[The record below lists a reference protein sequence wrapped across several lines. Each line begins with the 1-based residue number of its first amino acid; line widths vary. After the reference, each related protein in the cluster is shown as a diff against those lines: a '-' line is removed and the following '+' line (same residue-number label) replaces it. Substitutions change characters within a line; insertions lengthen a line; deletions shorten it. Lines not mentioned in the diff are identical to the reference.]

1 LRNEELLPL
10 LIIQQTVMEKK
21 SMPQETRI
29 LLQHLDSS
37 DLLTVKAYREK
48 GGYQPLEKALK
59 EMAPEQ
65 IVDEMK
71 KSGLKGRG
79 GAGFPTGMKW
89 SFLAKGTDRPA
100 YLCCNADESEPGT
113 CKDRIII
120 EQDPHLLLEGILISC
135 YTIGAHQAFIYIRG
149 EFHRGAEILQMAI
162 EDARREGIIGKN
174 LFGSGFD
181 CDILVY
187 RGAGAYVCGEET
199 ALLTSLEGQR
209 GFPRNK
215 PPFPAVAGLY
225 GCPTIINNVETLS
238 AVPRIV
244 EKGGAWY
251 ASHGTEHSAGTR
263 LICLS
268 GHVNKPGVYEVALGK
283 MTLREFIM
291 DFGGGIPGG
300 RKIKGLIPGG
310 SSMPVLR
317 NEQLDIPMTVEAVQK
332 AGSSLGSGAM
342 IVMDETVDM
351 VEIALL
357 LAKFYEHE
365 SCGQCTPCREGTHW
379 FVQILDAIHRG
390 KGRAGDLDLIL
401 DICRSEFTSIC
412 PLWAAA
418 VWPARAFI
426 NQFREEFEAKIAKSN
441 MAEPA
446 AMGAVS

>member
-1 LRNEELLPL
+1 
-10 LIIQQTVMEKK
+10 
-21 SMPQETRI
+21 MPQETRI
-29 LLQHLDSS
+29 LLQHLEAS
-37 DLLTVKAYREK
+37 DLLTVKAYRET
-48 GGYQPLEKALK
+48 GGYQALEKALK
-59 EMAPEQ
+59 GMKPEQ
-65 IVDEMK
+65 IVDEMN

-89 SFLAKGTDRPA
+89 SYLAKGIEQPI
-100 YLCCNADESEPGT
+100 YLCCNADEGEPGT

-120 EQDPHLLLEGILISC
+120 EQNPHLLLEGVLITC
-135 YTIGAHQAFIYIRG
+135 YTIGSHQAYIYIRG
-149 EFHRGAEILQMAI
+149 EFHRGAEILQMAV
-162 EDARREGIIGKN
+162 EEARREGLIGKN

-181 CDILVY
+181 CDITVY

-199 ALLTSLEGQR
+199 SLLNSLEGQR
-209 GFPRNK
+209 GLPRNK
-215 PPFPAVAGLY
+215 PPFPAVIGLY

-238 AVPRIV
+238 AVSRIV

-251 ASHGTEHSAGTR
+251 ASHGTAHSAGTR

-268 GHVNKPGVYEVALGK
+268 GHVNKPGVYEIALGK

-300 RKIKGLIPGG
+300 RKIKGVIPGG

-317 NEQLDIPMTVEAVQK
+317 DEQLDIPMTVEDVQK

-379 FVQILDAIHRG
+379 FVRILDAIQRG
-390 KGRAGDLDLIL
+390 EGRPGDLDLIL

-418 VWPARAFI
+418 VWPTRAFI
-426 NQFREEFEAKIAKSN
+426 TQFRDEFEAKIVKSSL
-441 MAEPA
+441 AEPA
-446 AMGAVS
+446 AISAVS